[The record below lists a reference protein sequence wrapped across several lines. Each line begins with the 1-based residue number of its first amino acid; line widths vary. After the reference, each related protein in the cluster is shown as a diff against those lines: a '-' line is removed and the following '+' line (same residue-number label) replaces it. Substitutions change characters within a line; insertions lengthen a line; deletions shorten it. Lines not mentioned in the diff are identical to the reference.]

1 MILTVKYYNMS
12 IISDLAPADKAKKL
26 EKIAELLEESLDFDD
41 KYESKFLLNQLK
53 AKMKKSFGDCQ
64 GYERIVENLYNK
76 IQRYF
81 EEIKTLNE
89 KNRML
94 EKEIEEIKV
103 RFSIK
108 IQEKQAKFE
117 EKSRSSK
124 ENIDLLLRDLNCK
137 SVSIISQKLYNECE
151 RYKYKTKTKY
161 EKKISQ
167 IVNDYEKQLQRKE
180 NDHQTE
186 LKTLQAYNSAKL
198 KRAIEATEK
207 ILKPPLSHLTTAL
220 QTNNSKYILNSIL

>member
-1 MILTVKYYNMS
+1 MS
-12 IISDLAPADKAKKL
+12 NTSDLAPTDKAKNL
-26 EKIAELLEESLDFDD
+26 EKLTILLENSLEKDE
-41 KYESKFLLNQLK
+41 KNESKNLLSQLRTK
-53 AKMKKSFGDCQ
+53 IKEIFVDCQ
-64 GYERIVENLYNK
+64 GYEKISEKMNNK
-76 IQRYF
+76 IQ
-81 EEIKTLNE
+81 ELLEKIKELNE

-94 EKEIEEIKV
+94 EEEIQEIKV
-103 RFSIK
+103 KFSIK

-117 EKSRSSK
+117 EKSRNSK

-137 SVSIISQKLYNECE
+137 SVLVISQKLHYECE
-151 RYKYKTKTKY
+151 RYKHKTKSKC

-186 LKTLQAYNSAKL
+186 LKNLQSYNSAKL

-207 ILKPPLSHLTTAL
+207 ILKPPLNNLTTAL
-220 QTNNSKYILNSIL
+220 QTSNSKNILNSIL